1 MTAEPRRPSFADNS
15 GLHAAM
21 KFLDWVRRLGRG
33 GGRFRRAAPVVLA
46 LAICG
51 PAATAPHFKSYDGV
65 DQTQIPQELRRFFT
79 PRGFNVLGIRIYNS
93 NFDYR
98 VERRF
103 TTPWPEWPH
112 GVDYVSVNVTFFDTP
127 EQADAAFDVN
137 RKNADRLC
145 ADGTREIGRC
155 VPQPLGPNIYG
166 AAAIFDESVRK
177 TEHKP
182 QVGDAYAIRV
192 RGAENGVI
200 WITGFS
206 NSNWTNPDT
215 PTKAIA
221 MGLAGVDGG
230 PAAPKPAVRTPPPL
244 AAAGSVTAARIQ
256 AVSDARWSQRPTLP
270 EAEETV
276 SGRNDFI
283 VFRGNDGRFDCL
295 PKVPNLPG
303 PTRAPGG
310 DFRLLEARELMLTA
324 LRGMGLSEA
333 DIAAILEGSNASGA
347 KIPAAVRERAYMLWR
362 PGRVSHYL
370 YGAQLVLSPEQGG
383 GVQPAEFELPQEP
396 CPLASSEHSSVRGT
410 INGGGDFIGFRR
422 IPGGVRRPM
431 LIRAAFDRPPLAGPG
446 TVVETPGAVVTLGA
460 DAVAAI
466 DLAPNGVAAV
476 ALLAGSGSLAE
487 IESGAQRRLAP
498 GTVAVSVPGLGVSP
512 PIALPAD
519 SRDALEAIAA
529 APAAGPAHPTPEVH
543 RDPAAGYEFSIPP
556 GWEEGGGTQGFN
568 LVNPADQTAFQV
580 VVQNNDEPIPADQL
594 YAGVAEVFRT
604 DPDYELVRA
613 GPRRLTSIGRDGYA
627 FLLRSR
633 ADGRALAV
641 ISAPRDIG
649 PRSRDFYILKIRWP
663 GPDGQAAVEALERLL
678 TGFRIID

>member
-1 MTAEPRRPSFADNS
+1 MAFTDWLRLSGRPLA
-15 GLHAAM
+15 LTLLAA
-21 KFLDWVRRLGRG
+21 
-33 GGRFRRAAPVVLA
+33 LA
-46 LAICG
+46 LAAG
-51 PAATAPHFKSYDGV
+51 GTPTSAVPHYSYYQGADPSKAPATLQRFVTTHGLKIKYVEVNSGYLRYDLESE
-65 DQTQIPQELRRFFT
+65 PFST
-79 PRGFNVLGIRIYNS
+79 PWAEWNGGKGTDTV
-93 NFDYR
+93 R
-98 VERRF
+98 VE
-103 TTPWPEWPH
+103 
-112 GVDYVSVNVTFFDTP
+112 VTMHDTAA
-127 EQADAAFDVN
+127 EADAEFARQRATVDSTCTYFSSFPSG
-137 RKNADRLC
+137 A
-145 ADGTREIGRC
+145 ARC
-155 VPQPLGPNIYG
+155 VTVPLGAGAYG
-166 AAAIFDESVRK
+166 MAYIFGENRR
-177 TEHKP
+177 P
-182 QVGDAYAIRV
+182 VGPPHVAEKFVIRAP
-192 RGAENGVI
+192 GPGD
-200 WITGFS
+200 ITI
-206 NSNWTNPDT
+206 T
-215 PTKAIA
+215 
-221 MGLAGVDGG
+221 VDGG
-230 PAAPKPAVRTPPPL
+230 AFSSWTSPDVPAKAVAAELVKLTGGAEAPREAAAPAAPAQTAGPASK
-244 AAAGSVTAARIQ
+244 AAQVQ
-256 AVSDARWSQRPTLP
+256 ALSDARWSALPLLP
-270 EAEETV
+270 EAERTV
-276 SGRNDFI
+276 TGRNDFL

-310 DFRLLEARELMLTA
+310 DFRLLEARELMLTV

-410 INGGGDFIGFRR
+410 INGGGDFIGFRPV
-422 IPGGVRRPM
+422 PGGVGRPM

-512 PIALPAD
+512 PIALPD
-519 SRDALEAIAA
+519 DDREALEAIAA

-568 LVNPADQTAFQV
+568 LVNPADHAAFQV